1 MRILTDPQVSEIKRL
16 LIELERKSNPRT
28 VTYAEKILAIVLQA
42 EQSTFKLEC

>member
-28 VTYAEKILAIVLQA
+28 IAYAEKILAIILQA
-42 EQSTFKLEC
+42 EQITFKLEC